1 MRTLWELFQ
10 IFAAGLAFAGALLLI
25 DLLAISVVGQVI
37 VGLVVFAGIVAFA
50 RWAFK

>member
-1 MRTLWELFQ
+1 MKTLWELIQ
-10 IFAAGLAFAGALLLI
+10 ILALGLAFAGGLLLI
-25 DLLAISVVGQVI
+25 DLLAISVLGQVI

>member
-1 MRTLWELFQ
+1 MKTLWELFQ
-10 IFAAGLAFAGALLLI
+10 IFGMGAAFLVGLFLI
-25 DLLAISVVGQVI
+25 DLLAISVLGQVI